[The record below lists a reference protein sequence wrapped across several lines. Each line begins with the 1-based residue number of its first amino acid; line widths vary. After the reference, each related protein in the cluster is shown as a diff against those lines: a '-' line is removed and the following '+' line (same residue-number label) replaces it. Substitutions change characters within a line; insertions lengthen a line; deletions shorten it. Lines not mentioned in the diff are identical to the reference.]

1 MGSNSVAII
10 GVGFLIAWLGV
21 IMVYL
26 SLRAEPDELRRHG
39 LGFLSGPLARAQASR
54 RIIKFVIVIGL
65 IVTAGLYVASWVGL
79 IAW

>member
-1 MGSNSVAII
+1 MNSSIATI

-26 SLRAEPDELRRHG
+26 SLRAEPIDLDRRH
-39 LGFLSGPLARAQASR
+39 LGFLNGPIAKVSESR
-54 RIIKFVIVIGL
+54 RAIKFL
-65 IVTAGLYVASWVGL
+65 IVVGILVTAVLYAASWVGL

>member
-1 MGSNSVAII
+1 MNSSIAMI

-26 SLRAEPDELRRHG
+26 SLRAEPTDLDRRH
-39 LGFLSGPLARAQASR
+39 LGFLNEPIAKMNESR
-54 RIIKFVIVIGL
+54 KAIKFL
-65 IVTAGLYVASWVGL
+65 IVVGVLVTAVLYAASWVGL